1 MKIYATKK
9 IALTN
14 GEVITYRQTADVT
27 KPVLL
32 LIHGNM
38 SSSVHFQTLMSEL
51 EDSYYVIAPDLPGF
65 GDSTYYNAHSSLL
78 EFAQDIS
85 CFVSGLK
92 LTTFDVLGWST
103 GGGIVLELAYLLPDQ
118 VQKVFLL
125 SSVGLTGYPMFKKD
139 EAFQPILTERLTSK
153 AEIAADPVQVLPV
166 LDIYQTKNIEA
177 MRQIWNAAIYVNE
190 KPEIEE
196 YNIYLNEII
205 KQVNLVDIDYSL
217 VHFNITHQSNGVAEG
232 SGHIDGIHCPI
243 VIIHGEKDLV
253 VPVSEAKEAANI
265 FGNQASMHIMEN
277 AGHAIVTD
285 EMEKLIAIIKS

>member
-1 MKIYATKK
+1 
-9 IALTN
+9 
-14 GEVITYRQTADVT
+14 
-27 KPVLL
+27 
-32 LIHGNM
+32 
-38 SSSVHFQTLMSEL
+38 
-51 EDSYYVIAPDLPGF
+51 
-65 GDSTYYNAHSSLL
+65 
-78 EFAQDIS
+78 
-85 CFVSGLK
+85 
-92 LTTFDVLGWST
+92 
-103 GGGIVLELAYLLPDQ
+103 
-118 VQKVFLL
+118 
-125 SSVGLTGYPMFKKD
+125 
-139 EAFQPILTERLTSK
+139 
-153 AEIAADPVQVLPV
+153 
-166 LDIYQTKNIEA
+166 